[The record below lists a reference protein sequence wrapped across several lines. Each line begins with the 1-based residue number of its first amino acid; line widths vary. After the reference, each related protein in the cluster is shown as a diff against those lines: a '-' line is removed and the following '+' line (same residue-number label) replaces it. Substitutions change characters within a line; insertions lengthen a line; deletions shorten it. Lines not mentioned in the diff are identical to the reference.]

1 VRLDGYHVL
10 RIMASGSALAISLA
24 VVSLAAAQN
33 GGKGVSLPP
42 EDPTRFLTE
51 KKLALVIGINDY
63 PEESGLSKLKWAAK
77 DATDLAAELTRQGY
91 TVDLLVNERVTKVAI
106 RRHLSDMLKRLDP
119 NSGTVV
125 FAFSGHGGQ
134 VGRDQ
139 YLATYESSAEDL
151 DKTGASVEDL
161 RKLLE
166 DSGGPRKIMFL
177 DACRN
182 VTSPGGKDS
191 AAPIEPMV
199 ELSSS
204 KGLRLLVST
213 GPRTRS
219 YEYDSLQ
226 HGLFTYYVI
235 EGLKGAAARADGLVT
250 FGTLASY
257 VTRNVKD
264 YNPSQVPYT
273 DGQSTGE
280 FPLAGKYK
288 PPTAPAAVTTGDYQ
302 PARLDAAAEAWVL
315 IKDSKD
321 LADFEGFARTF
332 PSSELAGAAR
342 LRADQLRRA
351 AVPAVNVAPVGR
363 IKVNS
368 IDGQKY
374 VWIPPGTFTMG
385 CSPGDTGCEDDESPT
400 HEVTITKGFWMGQ
413 TPVTVGAYKKYAQA
427 SGKPMH
433 SEKDSFGR
441 LFNGAAGKDNLPVVY
456 VTWDEAAG
464 YCGWAA
470 MRLPTEAEWELAAR
484 AGATGARY
492 GNLDE
497 IAWYGDNSGRQRIDS
512 LAIWNTDQKNYDRR
526 LYDNGNRLKPV
537 GQKQPNAFGLY
548 DMLGD
553 VWQWTA
559 DWYGEKYYQVS
570 AKQDPSGPPGGTLRV
585 ARGGSWNSIPRYVR
599 VSSRNWSAPGRSYYF
614 GLRCVGE

>member
-1 VRLDGYHVL
+1 
-10 RIMASGSALAISLA
+10 MASGSALAISLA
-24 VVSLAAAQN
+24 VVSLAAAQS

-42 EDPTRFLTE
+42 EDSTRFLTE

-91 TVDLLVNERVTKVAI
+91 AVDSLLDARVTKVAI
-106 RRHLSDMLKRLDP
+106 RVHLTNMLKRLDP

-166 DSGGPRKIMFL
+166 DSGAPRKMMFL

-182 VTSPGGKDS
+182 VTTPGGKDS
-191 AAPIEPMV
+191 AAPIDPMA

-213 GPRTRS
+213 GAGTRS
-219 YEYDSLQ
+219 YELDDLQ

-235 EGLKGAAARADGLVT
+235 EGLKGAAARADGLIT
-250 FGTLASY
+250 FNTLASY

-264 YNPSQVPYT
+264 RNPNQVPYT

-280 FPLAGKYK
+280 FPLGGKYK
-288 PPTAPAAVTTGDYQ
+288 PSAAVTAGGYQ
-302 PARLDAAAEAWVL
+302 PAHLDAAAEAWVM

-321 LADFEGFARTF
+321 AVDFDGFARTF
-332 PSSELAGAAR
+332 PSSDLAGAAR

-351 AVPAVNVAPVGR
+351 GVVPAVNAPRGGQ
-363 IKVNS
+363 IKENS
-368 IDGQKY
+368 IDGQRY
-374 VWIPPGTFTMG
+374 VWIPPGTFRMG
-385 CSPGDTGCEDDESPT
+385 CSPGDSGCHDVEKPT
-400 HEVTITKGFWMGQ
+400 HDVTVTKGFWMGQ
-413 TPVTVGAYKKYAQA
+413 TSVTVGAYKRYSQGT
-427 SGKPMH
+427 GKPMPL
-433 SEKDSFGR
+433 EKDSLGR
-441 LFNGAAGKDNLPVVY
+441 LLNGAAGNDNLPVVA

-464 YCGWAA
+464 YCGWART
-470 MRLPTEAEWELAAR
+470 RLATEAEWELAAR
-484 AGATGARY
+484 AGTTGARY

-512 LAIWNTDQKNYDRR
+512 TAISNKDQKNYAQR
-526 LYDNGNRLKPV
+526 LYDNGNGPKPV
-537 GQKQPNAFGLY
+537 GQRQPNALGLY
-548 DMLGD
+548 DMLGN

-570 AKQDPSGPPGGTLRV
+570 ASQDPSGPPGGTLR
-585 ARGGSWNSIPRYVR
+585 ALRGGSWYDFPRRVR
-599 VSSRNWSAPGRSYYF
+599 VSFRSGIVPDIRSVYI

>member
-1 VRLDGYHVL
+1 
-10 RIMASGSALAISLA
+10 MASGSAFAISLT

-33 GGKGVSLPP
+33 GGKGVALPP
-42 EDPTRFLTE
+42 EDPMRFLTE
-51 KKLALVIGINDY
+51 KKLALVIGINNY
-63 PEESGLSKLKWAAK
+63 PEESGLSKLKWAVK

-91 TVDLLVNERVTKVAI
+91 TVDPLLDERVTKVAI
-106 RRHLSDMLKRLDP
+106 RVHLTNMLKRLDP

-166 DSGGPRKIMFL
+166 DSGAPRKMMFL

-182 VTSPGGKDS
+182 VTTPGGKDS

-226 HGLFTYYVI
+226 HGLFTYYMI

-257 VTRNVKD
+257 VTRTVKD
-264 YNPSQVPYT
+264 YNPSQIPYT

-280 FPLAGKYK
+280 FPLGGKYK
-288 PPTAPAAVTTGDYQ
+288 PPAAPAAVTAGSYQ
-302 PARLDAAAEAWVL
+302 PARLDAAAEAWVM

-321 LADFEGFARTF
+321 AVDFDAFAHTF
-332 PSSELAGAAR
+332 PSSDLAGAAR

-351 AVPAVNVAPVGR
+351 GAVPAVNVPRGGQV
-363 IKVNS
+363 KVNPM
-368 IDGQKY
+368 DGQKY
-374 VWIPPGTFTMG
+374 TWIPPGTFAMG
-385 CSPGDTGCEDDESPT
+385 CSPADSECYDDEKPS
-400 HEVTITKGFWMGQ
+400 HDVTITKGFWMGQ
-413 TPVTVGAYKKYAQA
+413 TSVTVGAYKRYAQA
-427 SGKPMH
+427 TGKPMPP
-433 SEKDSFGR
+433 EKLGSWTLNSGAGNDSM
-441 LFNGAAGKDNLPVVY
+441 PVVG
-456 VTWDEAAG
+456 VTWDEAVG
-464 YCGWAA
+464 YCGWAG

-484 AGATGARY
+484 GGTTGARY
-492 GNLDE
+492 GDLDK
-497 IAWYGDNSGRQRIDS
+497 IAWYGDNSGRQPFDS
-512 LAIWNTDQKNYDRR
+512 TAILWSGDQKDWTQRSQNYVQR
-526 LYDNGNRLKPV
+526 LYDNGNGPKLV
-537 GQKQPNAFGLY
+537 GQKRPNAYGLF
-548 DMLGD
+548 DMLGNL
-553 VWQWTA
+553 WQWAA
-559 DWYGEKYYQVS
+559 DWYGGNLGE
-570 AKQDPSGPPGGTLRV
+570 KQDPSGPPTGTVRV
-585 ARGGSWNSIPRYVR
+585 RRGGAWSDIPRDVR
-599 VSSRNWSAPGRSYYF
+599 VSRRSADVPDHRSEST
-614 GLRCVGE
+614 GLRCVVE